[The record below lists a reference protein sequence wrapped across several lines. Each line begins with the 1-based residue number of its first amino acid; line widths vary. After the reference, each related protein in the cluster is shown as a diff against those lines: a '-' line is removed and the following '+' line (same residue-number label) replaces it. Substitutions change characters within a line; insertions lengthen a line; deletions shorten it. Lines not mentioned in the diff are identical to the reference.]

1 MRGERPNILIARFSS
16 LGDVV
21 MATSAAR
28 FLRTRWPEAKVHFA
42 TKAAFAPLLE
52 GSPDLDE
59 VWELGPSGLGGL
71 LARARAAGIN
81 GYLDLHSSLR
91 SRWLGLRLNL
101 PSGRSVRWESRGLN
115 RRLRV
120 SFPQLKLEAPAPVI
134 RRYVEAA
141 ARLMGEGLSGDT
153 PLPRIAVDAAARAWA
168 EGWLAAQGL
177 KPGQRLLTVAPGAAW
192 ATKRW
197 GLDHMAQTLSL
208 VSEFDKVRFALV
220 GSPAE
225 AELCRALK
233 AAMKKGGENAF
244 VAAEETK
251 DLRRLSALIS
261 LSQGFLGH
269 DSGPMHVAEALGVP
283 ITAIFGPTVPEF
295 GFYPQGPGHRV
306 FDQQLDCR
314 PCSVHG
320 SERCPLG
327 HHKCV
332 EQTEPFDVARHL
344 RAQLGLEAA

>member
-1 MRGERPNILIARFSS
+1 MLSEQASILIVRFSS

-21 MATSAAR
+21 MATAAAR
-28 FLRTRWPEAKVHFA
+28 HLRAQRPQAKLYFA
-42 TKAAFAPLLE
+42 TKAAFAPVLE
-52 GSPDLDE
+52 AQPDLDG
-59 VWELGPSGLGGL
+59 VLTLDGDGVGGL
-71 LARARAAGIN
+71 VRKARAAGITAV
-81 GYLDLHSSLR
+81 LDLHANWR
-91 SRWLGLRLNL
+91 
-101 PSGRSVRWESRGLN
+101 SRGLAFRLSLPKVRWRAMGLK
-115 RRLRV
+115 RRLLV
-120 SFPQLKLEAPAPVI
+120 SLPQLKQSEPPPVI
-134 RRYVEAA
+134 HRYVEAA
-141 ARLMGEGLSGDT
+141 SALIGEKAPAEA
-153 PLPRIAVDAAARAWA
+153 PLPRLGVVAEAKAWA
-168 EGWLAAQGL
+168 ESWLAAQGL
-177 KPGQRLLTVAPGAAW
+177 KPGQRLLAVAPGAAW

-197 GLDHMAQTLSL
+197 GIDHMAQALSL
-208 VSEFDKVRFALV
+208 VSEFDKVRFVVL

-244 VAAEETK
+244 VAAEETR

-283 ITAIFGPTVPEF
+283 ITAIFGPTVRAF

-306 FDQQLDCR
+306 FDHELDCR

-344 RAQLGLEAA
+344 RKQLGLEAA